1 MTITPFRAGWLILS
15 ACLYALVG
23 YTTPREQF
31 PMLAGFVLFL
41 FWGYMLR
48 IRTLAGDPRPDR
60 FLFLAAILFRVLLLL
75 APPQLSDDY
84 FRFIWDGRL
93 VAGGFNP
100 YLYLPNTIVNAV
112 PGLDDLLL
120 QLLNSPGYYTVYP
133 PFNQFLFG
141 LAAVLSPDDIAGTVV
156 WLRIPILLADIGS
169 IWLMVKLLK
178 QLGKSP
184 DLALL
189 YGLNPLV
196 ILEITGNLHYEGVV
210 VFFVLLAAWLIVR
223 KRIVLAGVAMGL
235 AIATKL
241 LPLMLLPLAL
251 RWLGWRSGVLFCVI
265 SLAVA
270 GGLFFP
276 FFSQELAH
284 NMFSSLNLYV
294 QKFEF
299 NASVYYLFRWL
310 GFRLL
315 GYNAVALIGPMLS
328 VVTLAGVLWLSWRR
342 PTALAAP
349 ALLMRLL
356 AILTLYFALAT
367 TVHPWYLTTLVA
379 VAVFV
384 PVRYP
389 LLWSGLVML
398 SYAAYQVTP
407 YHENLWFTAFS
418 YSAVLVFAVRE
429 WQQQRESV
437 TM

>member
-15 ACLYALVG
+15 ACLYALAG

-48 IRTLAGDPRPDR
+48 IRTLAGEPRPDR
-60 FLFLAAILFRVLLLL
+60 FLFFAAILFRVLLLL

-93 VAGGFNP
+93 VARGFNP

-133 PFNQFLFG
+133 PFNQLLFG

-178 QLGKSP
+178 HLGKNP

-196 ILEITGNLHYEGVV
+196 ILEITGNLHYEGVM
-210 VFFVLLAAWLIVR
+210 VFFVLLAGWLAVR
-223 KRIVLAGVAMGL
+223 NRIALAGGAMGL

-241 LPLMLLPLAL
+241 LPLMLLPLVI
-251 RWLGWRSGVLFCVI
+251 RWLGWCRGGLFCMI
-265 SLAVA
+265 SLAVVA
-270 GGLFFP
+270 VLFVP
-276 FFSQELAH
+276 FFSQELVQ
-284 NMFSSLNLYV
+284 NLFSSLNLYF

-299 NASVYYLFRWL
+299 NASVYYLLRWL

-328 VVTLAGVLWLSWRR
+328 VITLAGVLWLSWRGGPGSVPVLPMR
-342 PTALAAP
+342 V
-349 ALLMRLL
+349 LL
-356 AILTLYFALAT
+356 ILTLYFALAT

-379 VAVFV
+379 AAVFV

-389 LLWSGLVML
+389 LLWSGMTML
-398 SYAAYQVTP
+398 SYAAYQTMP
-407 YHENLWFTAFS
+407 YRENLWFTAFA
-418 YSAVLVFAVRE
+418 YCAVVIFALRE
-429 WQQQRESV
+429 WQQNNASAEA
-437 TM
+437 